1 MVRKNHF
8 LSLISFYI
16 YITRDKKEAE
26 ENFYYQISFVKLF
39 ENKQASFDTTIA
51 PLLSFSSSLSH
62 RERREYKQ
70 AIHHTHRRAFL
81 WPSIPYEESTTNVEK
96 KDPTN
101 PSISSQIHLCLNP
114 NFHPSFRS
122 YVTFHLSRGK
132 KESRFPFRSSHSAF
146 PFFPARLA
154 RRSRA
159 DSINKQDNHLL
170 SR

>member
-1 MVRKNHF
+1 MVRRNHF

-39 ENKQASFDTTIA
+39 ENKQL
-51 PLLSFSSSLSH
+51 PLTPRSLHFFPSLPLSLTE
-62 RERREYKQ
+62 REESINKPYT
-70 AIHHTHRRAFL
+70 THRRAFL

>member
-51 PLLSFSSSLSH
+51 PLLSFSSSLSD

-70 AIHHTHRRAFL
+70 AIHHT
-81 WPSIPYEESTTNVEK
+81 S
-96 KDPTN
+96 
-101 PSISSQIHLCLNP
+101 PSISLAVHSVRGINNKRGKERSNKSFYFVSNSSLLEP
-114 NFHPSFRS
+114 EFSSFVSFLRNFPSFPRKKRISISVSFVPLRVSFFSRS
-122 YVTFHLSRGK
+122 PRAALAC
-132 KESRFPFRSSHSAF
+132 RF
-146 PFFPARLA
+146 
-154 RRSRA
+154 
-159 DSINKQDNHLL
+159 N
-170 SR
+170 